1 MEARRIATALF
12 AAVVFSFG
20 APYAFGASYRSTNFV
35 VEAPTP
41 TLAEEIGKMAEVYRH
56 DLAIEWLG
64 KAMPNWAQPC
74 PIHAQVE
81 PQLGA
86 GGATSFVF
94 DHGEVFG
101 WRMEIQGSRE
111 RVLDSVLPH
120 EVTHTIFATH
130 FRRPLP
136 RWADEGAC
144 TTVEHISERTKQ
156 DRMLIQFLHTGRGI
170 GFSQMFAMTEYP
182 QDILPLYSQGYSLAR
197 FLIDQKGRR
206 EFVNYVGDGLE
217 SENWTDTTKQ
227 HFGYANLAVLQD
239 SWLEWVKQGSPMH
252 SPISPIVGQPAGP
265 AGSSLA
271 STSHKGDGDIIVR
284 AQSADRDPPPSAPLV
299 PVRAAVDTT
308 VATGP
313 AVFPVRNGSVQ
324 DTSVQNAS
332 TQNGPAP
339 DSDVAASA
347 VGLAP
352 SPVGAAAGSG
362 DSAEGAAWRG
372 ANAASVADATPPAHG
387 GSVYGMGVGMIHR
400 TAESQISTPATDGSA
415 ASAASESSAATPN
428 AAALHTSG
436 KPHEV
441 LLEWSKP

>member
-1 MEARRIATALF
+1 MEARRIAAAFLA
-12 AAVVFSFG
+12 AAVSLS
-20 APYAFGASYRSTNFV
+20 APYALGASYRSTNFI

-41 TLAEEIGKMAEVYRH
+41 ALAEEIGKLAEVYRH

-101 WRMEIQGSRE
+101 WRMEIQGSHE

-170 GFSQMFAMTEYP
+170 GFNQMFAMTEYP
-182 QDILPLYSQGYSLAR
+182 SDILPLYSQGYSLAR

-206 EFVNYVGDGLE
+206 EFVNYVGDGLA
-217 SENWTDTTKQ
+217 SENWTATTKQ
-227 HFGYANLAVLQD
+227 HYGYTNLAVLQN
-239 SWLEWVKQGSPMH
+239 SWLDWVKQGSPTR
-252 SPISPIVGQPAGP
+252 SPIVGQPAAP
-265 AGSSLA
+265 AGNSLA
-271 STSHKGDGDIIVR
+271 SASRRGDGELVVR
-284 AQSADRDPPPSAPLV
+284 AQSADRDVAQSAP
-299 PVRAAVDTT
+299 PVSPRGSADTMVAA
-308 VATGP
+308 GP

-324 DTSVQNAS
+324 NSPVSNGADSSVAL
-332 TQNGPAP
+332 
-339 DSDVAASA
+339 ASA

-352 SPVGAAAGSG
+352 TTAAGG
-362 DSAEGAAWRG
+362 ADSAEGAAWRG
-372 ANAASVADATPPAHG
+372 ANPNAAYVAASTPGAHG
-387 GSVYGMGVGMIHR
+387 GSVYGTGVGMIHR
-400 TAESQISTPATDGSA
+400 TAEAQITPPAND
-415 ASAASESSAATPN
+415 ASAAGPVESKTAVASAAPN
-428 AAALHTSG
+428 STALRTAGH
-436 KPHEV
+436 PHEV
-441 LLEWSKP
+441 LLEWSRP